1 MTVAAEV
8 QGMFRGVPIAVMPL
22 TLQTL
27 NLGAM

>member
-1 MTVAAEV
+1 MATAEI
-8 QGMFRGVPIAVMPL
+8 QAMLRGVPIAVMPL